1 MSDFAEQIGSTME
14 KLVATIEEINKI
26 RIDFEYDKHRLSYTY
41 DDDDTPDGDGK
52 PTQLFV
58 CRCRE
63 GFDRRAFNA
72 HIRDAYKGVLDGETT
87 QR

>member
-1 MSDFAEQIGSTME
+1 MGQTKAPIADAEWLMSSIRRNLEELLREHGDQI
-14 KLVATIEEINKI
+14 
-26 RIDFEYDKHRLSYTY
+26 YDKHRLSYTY

-63 GFDRRAFNA
+63 GFERRAFNA
-72 HIRDAYKGVLDGETT
+72 HIRDAYKGVLDGS
-87 QR
+87 